1 VINAVFATTKTPF
14 MSDNPALLKQ
24 QQDIVDTIK
33 IHATQGGFS
42 VIIGEPGVGKS
53 MLKSH
58 IKNWHNER
66 DTTVV
71 SVSRTLHTYLK
82 ILLQLGQ
89 SAKLD
94 VPDKILEKSLIEHM
108 FAQARQHKTL
118 YTLIDEAHL
127 LTSETLRKLRLLVD
141 KFPKKHNLVLFGQ
154 SDLMHYLSLTA
165 NADIKSRITYSSHLL
180 PLTNQHLTEF
190 IERELTKANMGAN
203 TFTEG
208 AIELV
213 LRNANGNLRLCKNLC
228 YSSLMDAARLGEKE
242 VTIHHVN
249 AILIQPHWRT
259 HKELITQQV
268 PK

>member
-1 VINAVFATTKTPF
+1 MINAVFATAKTPF
-14 MSDNPALLKQ
+14 MQEKPALLKQ
-24 QQDIVDTIK
+24 QQSIIDTLK
-33 IHATQGGFS
+33 VHATQGGFS
-42 VIIGEPGVGKS
+42 VIIGEPGVGKT
-53 MLKSH
+53 MLKQH
-58 IKNWHNER
+58 IEHWHNER
-66 DTTVV
+66 DTTVI
-71 SVSRTLHTYLK
+71 SISRTLHTYLK

-94 VPDKILEKSLIEHM
+94 VSDKLLEKALIEHM
-108 FAQARQHKTL
+108 FAQARQHKTM

-127 LTSETLRKLRLLVD
+127 LTSDALRKLRLLVD

-154 SDLMHYLSLTA
+154 SDLMHYLSLTI
-165 NADIKSRITYSSHLL
+165 NQDIKSRITYSNHLQ
-180 PLTNQHLTEF
+180 PLTDMHLTEF
-190 IERELTKANMGAN
+190 IERELTTANMGMN

-208 AIELV
+208 AIELI

-228 YSSLMDAARLGEKE
+228 YGSLMDAARQAQKE

-259 HKELITQQV
+259 HEELLTQQV

>member
-1 VINAVFATTKTPF
+1 LINAVFATAKTPF

-58 IKNWHNER
+58 IESWHNER
-66 DTTVV
+66 NTTVV
-71 SVSRTLHTYLK
+71 SVSRTMHTYLK

-94 VPDKILEKSLIEHM
+94 VPDKTLEKALIEHM

-127 LTSETLRKLRLLVD
+127 LPTDALRRLRLLVD

-154 SDLMHYLSLTA
+154 SDLMHYLSLAA
-165 NADIKSRITYSSHLL
+165 NADIKSRITYSNHLQ
-180 PLTNQHLTEF
+180 PLTDVHLTEF
-190 IERELTKANMGAN
+190 IERELTTANMGAN

-208 AIELV
+208 ALELI

-228 YSSLMDAARLGEKE
+228 YGSLMEAARKAQKE
-242 VTIHHVN
+242 VTINHVN

-259 HKELITQQV
+259 YKELITQQV